1 MRSSK
6 ASGAVPSS
14 WWSRCASVA
23 ARAPPAFS
31 RWRNMGVRE
40 VFELKGKVALVTGGF
55 RGLGVQIAPDLGD
68 IGARIAVSAR
78 KRRAHEEHKTPLSK
92 QGIGTLNVVNDL

>member
-31 RWRNMGVRE
+31 RWRDMGVRE
-40 VFELKGKVALVTGGF
+40 LFELKGKVALVTGGL
-55 RGLGVQIAPDLGD
+55 RGLGVQISPALGEM
-68 IGARIAVSAR
+68 GARIGISAGNAAETEKTKAQVG
-78 KRRAHEEHKTPLSK
+78 KRGVECRTW
-92 QGIGTLNVVNDL
+92 G